1 MKTSDFDYHLPQELI
16 AQSPSEPRDHSRLM
30 ILDRSSGE
38 IEHRKFYDLVEYLND
53 GDVLVFNDSR
63 VIPARM
69 YGLISDTG
77 SKIELLLL
85 TQNQPKIWKAL
96 VKPGRRM
103 RKGAR
108 FQIDG
113 LDGKHVTGTVLD
125 QYDDGSRE
133 IEFDSE
139 LDFEYFGSVPLPPYI
154 HRSTAPA
161 ERYQTVYAQK
171 NGSIAAP
178 TAGLHFT
185 KALLSQLSKKG
196 VSLEFVTLHVGWDSF
211 RPLNTEDPSQHLMH
225 SEYWELSQEV
235 SERINLA
242 KRDGRRI
249 ISAGTTAV
257 RLLENAANINV
268 SAQLGPGSGWA
279 DIFIKPGYQFRV
291 IDGLITN
298 FHLPKS
304 TLLML
309 TSALAGKDNILNGY
323 KVAVDNQYRFYSF
336 GDAMFIV

>member
-1 MKTSDFDYHLPQELI
+1 M
-16 AQSPSEPRDHSRLM
+16 
-30 ILDRSSGE
+30 
-38 IEHRKFYDLVEYLND
+38 
-53 GDVLVFNDSR
+53 
-63 VIPARM
+63 
-69 YGLISDTG
+69 
-77 SKIELLLL
+77 
-85 TQNQPKIWKAL
+85 
-96 VKPGRRM
+96 
-103 RKGAR
+103 
-108 FQIDG
+108 
-113 LDGKHVTGTVLD
+113 
-125 QYDDGSRE
+125 
-133 IEFDSE
+133 
-139 LDFEYFGSVPLPPYI
+139 PLPPYI

>member
-1 MKTSDFDYHLPQELI
+1 MKVLQVNENFTYAGLRQIVDKYLCQ
-16 AQSPSEPRDHSRLM
+16 
-30 ILDRSSGE
+30 DRSSGE

>member
-69 YGLISDTG
+69 YGLTSDTG

-225 SEYWELSQEV
+225 SEYWELSEEV
-235 SERINLA
+235 SERLNLA

>member
-30 ILDRSSGE
+30 ILDRISGE

-69 YGLISDTG
+69 YGLTSDTG

-235 SERINLA
+235 SERLNLA

>member
-30 ILDRSSGE
+30 ILDRISGE

-69 YGLISDTG
+69 YGRTSDTG

>member
-69 YGLISDTG
+69 YGRTSDTG

>member
-1 MKTSDFDYHLPQELI
+1 
-16 AQSPSEPRDHSRLM
+16 M
-30 ILDRSSGE
+30 ILDRISGE

-69 YGLISDTG
+69 YGLTSDTG

-185 KALLSQLSKKG
+185 KALLNQLSKKG

-235 SERINLA
+235 SERLNLA

-279 DIFIKPGYQFRV
+279 DIFIKPGYRFRV

>member
-30 ILDRSSGE
+30 ILDRSCGE

>member
-69 YGLISDTG
+69 YGLTLDTG

>member
-1 MKTSDFDYHLPQELI
+1 LKTSDFDYHLPQELI

-69 YGLISDTG
+69 YGLTLDTG

>member
-30 ILDRSSGE
+30 ILDRISGE

-69 YGLISDTG
+69 YGLTLDTG

-96 VKPGRRM
+96 GKPGRRM

-139 LDFEYFGSVPLPPYI
+139 LDLSLI
-154 HRSTAPA
+154 H
-161 ERYQTVYAQK
+161 
-171 NGSIAAP
+171 I
-178 TAGLHFT
+178 
-185 KALLSQLSKKG
+185 
-196 VSLEFVTLHVGWDSF
+196 
-211 RPLNTEDPSQHLMH
+211 
-225 SEYWELSQEV
+225 
-235 SERINLA
+235 
-242 KRDGRRI
+242 
-249 ISAGTTAV
+249 
-257 RLLENAANINV
+257 
-268 SAQLGPGSGWA
+268 
-279 DIFIKPGYQFRV
+279 
-291 IDGLITN
+291 
-298 FHLPKS
+298 
-304 TLLML
+304 
-309 TSALAGKDNILNGY
+309 
-323 KVAVDNQYRFYSF
+323 
-336 GDAMFIV
+336 

>member
-69 YGLISDTG
+69 YGRTSDTG

-85 TQNQPKIWKAL
+85 TQNQPKIWKAI

>member
-53 GDVLVFNDSR
+53 GDVLVFNDCR

-69 YGLISDTG
+69 YGLTSDTG

>member
-30 ILDRSSGE
+30 ILDRISGE

-69 YGLISDTG
+69 YGLTSDTG

-235 SERINLA
+235 SERLNLA

-279 DIFIKPGYQFRV
+279 DIFIKPGYRFRV

>member
-1 MKTSDFDYHLPQELI
+1 
-16 AQSPSEPRDHSRLM
+16 M

-38 IEHRKFYDLVEYLND
+38 IEHRKFFDLVEYLND

-69 YGLISDTG
+69 YGSILDTG

-108 FQIDG
+108 FQING
-113 LDGKHVTGTVLD
+113 LDGNHVIGAVLD
-125 QYDDGSRE
+125 QYNDGSRE
-133 IEFDSE
+133 VEFDSE
-139 LDFEYFGSVPLPPYI
+139 LDFEHFGSLPLPPYI
-154 HRSTAPA
+154 HQTTAPA

-185 KALLSQLSKKG
+185 KDLLNQISKKG

-211 RPLNTEDPSQHLMH
+211 RPVNTEDPSEHVMH
-225 SEYWELSQEV
+225 SEYWELTKEV
-235 SERINLA
+235 SERLNLA

-249 ISAGTTAV
+249 ISVGTTAV

>member
-69 YGLISDTG
+69 YGLTSDTG

>member
-1 MKTSDFDYHLPQELI
+1 
-16 AQSPSEPRDHSRLM
+16 M

>member
-69 YGLISDTG
+69 YGLTLDTG

-268 SAQLGPGSGWA
+268 SAQLCPGSGWA
-279 DIFIKPGYQFRV
+279 DIFIKPGYRFRV

>member
-30 ILDRSSGE
+30 ILDRISGE

-69 YGLISDTG
+69 YGLTSDTG

-185 KALLSQLSKKG
+185 KALLNQLSKKG

-235 SERINLA
+235 SERLNLA

>member
-1 MKTSDFDYHLPQELI
+1 LKTSDFDYHLPQELI

>member
-30 ILDRSSGE
+30 ILDRISGE

-53 GDVLVFNDSR
+53 GDVFVFNDSR

-69 YGLISDTG
+69 YGLTSDTG

>member
-30 ILDRSSGE
+30 ILDRISGE

-69 YGLISDTG
+69 YGLTLDTG

>member
-30 ILDRSSGE
+30 ILDSSSGE

-69 YGLISDTG
+69 YGLTSDTG

>member
-30 ILDRSSGE
+30 ILDRISGE

-69 YGLISDTG
+69 YGLTSDTG

-185 KALLSQLSKKG
+185 KALLNQLSKKG

-235 SERINLA
+235 SERLNLA

-257 RLLENAANINV
+257 RLFENAANINV

-279 DIFIKPGYQFRV
+279 DIFIKPGYRFRV

>member
-1 MKTSDFDYHLPQELI
+1 MKISDFDYHLPQELI

-30 ILDRSSGE
+30 ILDRISGE

-69 YGLISDTG
+69 YGLTSDTG

-225 SEYWELSQEV
+225 SEY
-235 SERINLA
+235 
-242 KRDGRRI
+242 
-249 ISAGTTAV
+249 
-257 RLLENAANINV
+257 
-268 SAQLGPGSGWA
+268 
-279 DIFIKPGYQFRV
+279 
-291 IDGLITN
+291 
-298 FHLPKS
+298 
-304 TLLML
+304 
-309 TSALAGKDNILNGY
+309 
-323 KVAVDNQYRFYSF
+323 
-336 GDAMFIV
+336 

>member
-69 YGLISDTG
+69 YGLTLDTG

-235 SERINLA
+235 SERLNLA

-279 DIFIKPGYQFRV
+279 DIFIKPGYRFRV